1 MVKFENPNVATA
13 QVPQPAPIQ
22 NNFLQNSVRRTQPKC
37 RIEPAKRSLL
47 RRIRL
52 KIGGK
57 VADLFTW

>member
-1 MVKFENPNVATA
+1 MVKFETPDTTTA
-13 QVPQPAPIQ
+13 QVPQTAPIQ
-22 NNFLQNSVRRTQPKC
+22 NNVRRRPPEGRT
-37 RIEPAKRSLL
+37 EPAKRSLL